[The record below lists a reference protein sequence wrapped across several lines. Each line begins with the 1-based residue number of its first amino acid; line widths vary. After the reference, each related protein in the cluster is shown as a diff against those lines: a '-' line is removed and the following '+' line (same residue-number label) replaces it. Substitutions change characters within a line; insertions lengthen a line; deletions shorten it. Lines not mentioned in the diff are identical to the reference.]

1 MGAATKREWSFKMV
15 DYEHQ
20 GGSMQT
26 ILPLEVVK
34 SKTKADSYHTPFVS
48 STVFDKYTQ
57 NCSLHFFLYSFLQSL
72 FLCWKINKKYWSFN
86 HPSIKMFLKIQ
97 IKRHNTKCD
106 LWSLLRVLC
115 IFLQNKAVLFK
126 KEILF
131 TQMVRES
138 WEYTLRSFCLTS
150 SEQSEAFLCCWS
162 GGTNWDQPKQRGR

>member
-57 NCSLHFFLYSFLQSL
+57 NCSLL
-72 FLCWKINKKYWSFN
+72 FLSVFIPSVFVFMLKNK
-86 HPSIKMFLKIQ
+86 
-97 IKRHNTKCD
+97 
-106 LWSLLRVLC
+106 
-115 IFLQNKAVLFK
+115 
-126 KEILF
+126 
-131 TQMVRES
+131 
-138 WEYTLRSFCLTS
+138 
-150 SEQSEAFLCCWS
+150 
-162 GGTNWDQPKQRGR
+162 